1 MTEDKLLFIVCQPRS
16 GSTLTQK
23 LLSNNPMVDT
33 VSEPWLLL
41 PLLSMYRPEL
51 VNAKYNYQVASQAF
65 FDYLKKKDLSEDVRH
80 AIKEVILALDWVR
93 GESKYIID
101 TTPRNYETL

>member
-1 MTEDKLLFIVCQPRS
+1 MSEDKMLFIVCQPS
-16 GSTLTQK
+16 SVSTLTRK

-51 VNAKYNYQVASQAF
+51 VNAKYKYQVASQAF
-65 FDYLKKKDLSEDVRH
+65 FDYLKKRKLAENFRSATR
-80 AIKEVILALDWVR
+80 KVILDLYEEN
-93 GESKYIID
+93 GERKYFID
-101 TTPRNYETL
+101 KKPR